1 MIDALVLLALLLS
14 LVQAAV
20 GLMFLLSSVQEKE
33 KRATLFAFFQFLLLL
48 LPVFLI
54 YFLNQR
60 GFFDTTLGIGL
71 LLLGLVA
78 FGASVVTLARKR
90 GVNEEALQGTK
101 GQIVGPVARHDER
114 AIVFARNRA
123 LRPGSEQYNAFYSE
137 HPEHQA
143 YDDKRREA
151 GGPLGHVGSI
161 DKPGGDA
168 NVAAA
173 FASITIPMHLAA
185 PSAVKPGPFPLLKRN
200 PPLRLSPE
208 EDTRKVKGF
217 ARQVGADLVGIAELS
232 DLWVYSHRG
241 EIFHENWEDWGRE
254 IHVPHPFAI
263 VLAMEMDFE
272 TVGSAPHTPTLVES
286 MNNYSKGAF
295 LSSQV
300 AAFVANLGYSATASH
315 FRHYELVLP
324 PLAVDAGLGEVG
336 RLGYLMTKEFGPRV
350 RLAAVTTDL
359 PLVPDHPVD
368 IGVKDF
374 CRICKKCAVCCPSQS
389 IPLGDPWE
397 VNGSIRWKLN
407 EETCF
412 AYWGK
417 IGTDCNICMRVCP
430 WSHARTLPHQLIVE
444 LVSRHRSA
452 RRVFSRMDDLF
463 YGKKPRAKA
472 GPPWTRFA

>member
-1 MIDALVLLALLLS
+1 MIDGLVLFALVLSLL
-14 LVQAAV
+14 QATV
-20 GLMFLLSSVQEKE
+20 GLTFLISSMQEKE
-33 KRATLFAFFQFLLLL
+33 KRATLFGFFQFLILL

-54 YFLNQR
+54 FFLDQK
-60 GFFDTTLGIGL
+60 GFFDTPLGIAL
-71 LLLGLVA
+71 LFLGLVA
-78 FGASVVTLARKR
+78 FGVSAFCLVRRS
-90 GVNEEALQGTK
+90 GENEKALQGTQ

-114 AIVFARNRA
+114 TIVFARNRS
-123 LRPGSEQYNAFYSE
+123 LRPGSEQYASFYEE
-137 HPEHQA
+137 HPEYQT
-143 YDDKRREA
+143 YDDKRREM
-151 GGPLGHVGSI
+151 GGALGHVGSI
-161 DKPGGDA
+161 DKPGGDVNA
-168 NVAAA
+168 AAA
-173 FASITIPMHLAA
+173 FAGITIPMHLAA
-185 PSAVKPGPFPLLKRN
+185 LSAVNPAPFPLLKDR
-200 PPLRLSPE
+200 PAIRLTPE
-208 EDTRKVKGF
+208 EATRKVKGY
-217 ARQVGADLVGIAELS
+217 ARQIGADLVGIAELS

-254 IHVPHPFAI
+254 IHVSHPYAI
-263 VLAMEMDFE
+263 VIAMEMDFE
-272 TVGSAPHTPTLVES
+272 MVGSAPHTPTLFES

-295 LSSQV
+295 LSSQL

-336 RLGYLMTKEFGPRV
+336 RLGYLMTKEFGPRI

-359 PLVPDHPVD
+359 PMVPDRPVD

-397 VNGSIRWKLN
+397 VNGSVRWKLN

-430 WSHARTLPHQLIVE
+430 WSHARTPPHRLIVE
-444 LVSRHRSA
+444 LVSRNRSA
-452 RRVFSRMDDLF
+452 RRLFARMDDLF
-463 YGKKPRAKA
+463 YGNKPRAKT
-472 GPPWTRFA
+472 GPEWTRFE